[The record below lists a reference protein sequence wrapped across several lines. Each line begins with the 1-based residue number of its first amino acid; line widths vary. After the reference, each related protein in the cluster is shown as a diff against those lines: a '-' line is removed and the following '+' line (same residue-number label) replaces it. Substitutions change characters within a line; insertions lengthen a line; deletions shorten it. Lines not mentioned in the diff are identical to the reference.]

1 MSFLSLFRIAKLG
14 FQSFIRNRLLS
25 VAAILVMTTTLLII
39 YIFAVLNLGLSQFT
53 NTLQGTIDLVV
64 YFKTDALEADISAL
78 KQRLS
83 TDGSVK
89 LVTLVSKEEALARLL
104 KDHPEQKRTYD
115 AVGTNP
121 LPPSLEIKVDPPR
134 DIARVRD
141 IVNSPEYLPL
151 LSDKKSDSYA
161 DTKDTIDKLL
171 GFIKFVKT
179 TGIATSVFF
188 VLVSFLV
195 VFNTVKLTTFT
206 RREEIEIMRLVGATE
221 SFVRLPFVFE
231 GSLYA
236 FFGSILATGGLVL
249 ILHSFANSIAGVI
262 QMPVASVDKMAQL
275 VDVKVWLVFL
285 AGLGISG
292 LISTTCS
299 YLAVRRS
306 L

>member
-53 NTLQGTIDLVV
+53 GQLQGTIDLVV
-64 YFKTDALEADISAL
+64 YFKTDVPEADIFTL

-83 TDGSVK
+83 SDGSVK
-89 LVTLVSKEEALARLL
+89 SVQLVSKEEALARLL
-104 KDHPEQKRTYD
+104 TEHPEQQRTYD
-115 AVGTNP
+115 AVGANP
-121 LPPSLEIKVDPPR
+121 LPPSIEIKVDPPS
-134 DIARVRD
+134 DIARVRE
-141 IVNSPEYLPL
+141 IVNSPEYLPI

-231 GSLYA
+231 GLLYA
-236 FFGSILATGGLVL
+236 FFGSILATGALVL
-249 ILHSFANSIAGVI
+249 ILHSFANSIAGII
-262 QMPVASVDKMAQL
+262 QMPVASVDKMAGL
-275 VDVKVWLVFL
+275 VDSKVLLIFL

-292 LISTTCS
+292 LISILCS
-299 YLAVRRS
+299 YLAIRKS